1 MKRRNTKQ
9 MNVILDIMK
18 NDRSHPTIQELCE
31 KVMTVDSSIG
41 QATVYRNVS
50 KLCEEGI
57 LTKISVGID
66 HYDYIKNPHY
76 HLYCYKCLKL
86 YDVFDESYFDKS
98 LIEKKHNV
106 KIDSSSVLF
115 YGVCSNCLSDE
126 K

>member
-31 KVMTVDSSIG
+31 KVTTVDSSIG

-76 HLYCYKCLKL
+76 HLCCYKCLKL

>member
-31 KVMTVDSSIG
+31 KVTTVDSSIG
-41 QATVYRNVS
+41 QATVYRN
-50 KLCEEGI
+50 
-57 LTKISVGID
+57 VGID

>member
-31 KVMTVDSSIG
+31 KVATVDSSIG

-66 HYDYIKNPHY
+66 HYDYIFCRNHI
-76 HLYCYKCLKL
+76 
-86 YDVFDESYFDKS
+86 FS
-98 LIEKKHNV
+98 LNQTEKAY
-106 KIDSSSVLF
+106 IYL
-115 YGVCSNCLSDE
+115 LLLRRI
-126 K
+126 

>member
-31 KVMTVDSSIG
+31 KVTTVDSSIG

-66 HYDYIKNPHY
+66 HYDYI
-76 HLYCYKCLKL
+76 CLKL